1 MCIHF
6 EIFLNPQL
14 PIMSFHVTNYMKYVI
29 WPVSYVI
36 HSPIILQ
43 LYLFLGCVTQ
53 ADIYS
58 LY

>member
-1 MCIHF
+1 
-6 EIFLNPQL
+6 
-14 PIMSFHVTNYMKYVI
+14 MKYVI

-36 HSPIILQ
+36 HSEIILQ
-43 LYLFLGCVTQ
+43 LYLLVGCVTQ